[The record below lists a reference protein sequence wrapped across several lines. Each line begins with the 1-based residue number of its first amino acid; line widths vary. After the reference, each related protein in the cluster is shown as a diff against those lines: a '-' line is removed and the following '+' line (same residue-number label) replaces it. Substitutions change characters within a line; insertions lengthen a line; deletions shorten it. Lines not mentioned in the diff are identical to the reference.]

1 MGDQTTFAGLAWT
14 TKKKVTRR
22 ERFLAE
28 MGAVIPWE
36 RFLQRIEPY
45 YPKQGAGRWPLGMEK
60 MLRIY
65 FLQHWFDLSDPG
77 AEDALYDSESMRRFV
92 GIELGEDVVPD
103 ESTILNFRHLLEEHS
118 LTEGLFQEVKG
129 VLEERGVWIKS
140 GTIVDATIIAAPTS
154 TKNQERK
161 RDPEM
166 RSTQKGTT
174 WYFGMKVHVGT
185 DKQGLV
191 HSLSVTDAATPDL
204 REMGSLLHGEECEI
218 YGDKAY
224 SSQELRQQCDAL
236 GIRYR
241 VNRRGHRKKELNESL
256 KRKNRKRSRIRARGE
271 YPFLVV
277 KHLWGF
283 RKVRYRGLAKN
294 ETRAYAA
301 FALANLYLARKQL
314 QTPRAKCRR

>member
-1 MGDQTTFAGLAWT
+1 MGEQRTFAELAWT

-28 MGAVIPWE
+28 MDAVIPWA
-36 RFLQRIEPY
+36 RFIQRIEPH
-45 YPKQGAGRWPLGMEK
+45 YPKRGSGRPPLGLEK

-65 FLQHWFDLSDPG
+65 FLQQWFDLSDPG
-77 AEDALYDSESMRRFV
+77 AEEAMYDSESMRRFV
-92 GIELGEDVVPD
+92 GIELGEDVIPD
-103 ESTILNFRHLLEEHS
+103 ESTILKFRHLLEKHS
-118 LTEGLFQEVKG
+118 LTEGLFEEVKG
-129 VLEERGVWIKS
+129 LLEEKGVWIKS
-140 GTIVDATIIAAPTS
+140 GTIVDATIIDAPTS
-154 TKNQERK
+154 KKNKDKQ

-191 HSLSVTDAATPDL
+191 HSLSVTDAAAPDL
-204 REMGSLLHGEECEI
+204 GELGCLLHGEEREI

-224 SSQELRQQCDAL
+224 SSQQLRQQCDEL

-241 VNRRGHRKKELNESL
+241 VNRRGHRNQELNESW
-256 KRKNRKRSRIRARGE
+256 KRKNRKRSQIRARCE
-271 YPFLVV
+271 YPFGVV

-283 RKVRYRGLAKN
+283 RKIRYRGLAKN
-294 ETRAYAA
+294 QTRVYAA
-301 FALANLYLARKQL
+301 FALANLFLARKQISR
-314 QTPRAKCRR
+314 TG